1 MKLTTL
7 LKEVKAKKKV
17 NEAMSFEFEIDAQ
30 GNLEIYDTYGER
42 LLAVVD
48 KSTGTIDYKTGS
60 MVRKD
65 QIRAAAERFLDDE
78 SDQRDSSSMYADRFS
93 EAPER
98 SDSSA
103 PRMSDDYP
111 FVSKEGQYRIFASTF
126 LNALASAI
134 EDVDSVDE
142 AESNINAFIEQSHTD
157 LVEMAMELISSDHP
171 MFN

>member
-1 MKLTTL
+1 
-7 LKEVKAKKKV
+7 
-17 NEAMSFEFEIDAQ
+17 MSFEFETDAQ

-78 SDQRDSSSMYADRFS
+78 SDQSDSSSMYADRFS
-93 EAPER
+93 EAP

-103 PRMSDDYP
+103 PKMSDDYP
-111 FVSKEGQYRIFASTF
+111 FVSKKKQYEIFASTF
-126 LNALASAI
+126 LNAIAFAI

-142 AESNINAFIEQSHTD
+142 AKSNINAFIEQSRTD

-171 MFN
+171 MFNQL